1 VKTSSALQKEIQSAL
16 IGNQIV
22 IDSGNGFGPESVQTW
37 FYILINNKTL
47 QHFFGQSKFSRKE
60 KRHNDD
66 VYTKVLGAWAA
77 DGYDTYWIGIS
88 QEGIHLDKQ
97 CHKKVKGLGK
107 DKCWWNE
114 SGKGSNEVFELYG
127 LTKDQIIHTWVN
139 IVKETFGEAKVE
151 EKPSL
156 NLRKHQKE
164 FLLKINSTWE
174 TWKEFLL
181 FAKCRSGKSI
191 MALYHILEKGYK
203 VTLVVSRY
211 TSPVQS
217 WREDVKKYSDF
228 DNLIFI
234 NLEDKNWREQLEY
247 WLNTDKQII
256 LWSTIQAENRWK
268 KIPCGV
274 DLIIYDE
281 AHIGYGSPQYKSL
294 DKKFNCR
301 VLYATGTAY
310 DIEENFSANK
320 FVYSYFEEQRDKKL
334 GLNNAPSMELVLVRY
349 SLNNEEYRKIYGDC
363 PDAMKNLFSLNDDK
377 TDFREP
383 ALVRGFYSE
392 HFGRRRDL
400 RSNQRLLKKA
410 KHIYQCLP
418 SIEACHFSAKY
429 LQGSDFVP
437 LVVTGDTK
445 EDVDS
450 IRKHIAEN
458 PQGTIILTVR
468 ANVLG
473 VTIEEIDTV
482 INCSEGESI
491 NFWSQFA
498 FRGGSSD
505 ENWVVI
511 DFCPE
516 RCLQSLRKL
525 YLSACDSDPS
535 IAEYEFT
542 EFFAAITEW
551 IQGYETMTSE
561 RIAEILASDV
571 ESSRNLI
578 SRFVS
583 SLDFD
588 KLREFDIDLDLDPS
602 NQKNTKSEV
611 INSNGANGKSNK
623 TRVNANPKEKEF
635 DTIFDKKVKT
645 VEAILERVPLVM
657 FHMIRNNQ
665 TPNSIHSVINSEHY
679 IYDTMDNK
687 KILQG
692 ILDQKIGD
700 VRSLNCRVSQVA
712 IDIQHQIV
720 TDECGTLEKLSCSR
734 QSQKS
739 MPVQLVDKLLDDIF

>member
-1 VKTSSALQKEIQSAL
+1 VNIYFITLKSNPNWFG
-16 IGNQIV
+16 IGETK
-22 IDSGNGFGPESVQTW
+22 GPCMMAT
-37 FYILINNKTL
+37 
-47 QHFFGQSKFSRKE
+47 H
-60 KRHNDD
+60 
-66 VYTKVLGAWAA
+66 
-77 DGYDTYWIGIS
+77 GIPR
-88 QEGIHLDKQ
+88 
-97 CHKKVKGLGK
+97 
-107 DKCWWNE
+107 
-114 SGKGSNEVFELYG
+114 KGSDYGKAKQLLAANNDEYLLLQRWNNVSTRSDRDDHHDDILHEFVNKLPGVIQKGRESFEILATSP
-127 LTKDQIIHTWVN
+127 LSPDIIIDMIHEKFFAEKT
-139 IVKETFGEAKVE
+139 E

-191 MALYHILEKGYK
+191 MALSHVLEKGYK
-203 VTLVVSRY
+203 VTLVVSRH

-217 WREDVKKYSDF
+217 WRDDVKKYSDF
-228 DNLIFI
+228 DNLVFI
-234 NLEDKNWREQLEY
+234 NLVDKTWKEQLEY
-247 WLNTDKQII
+247 WLNTDKQIV
-256 LWSTIQAENRWK
+256 LWTTIQAQNRWK
-268 KIPCGV
+268 KIPCDV

-281 AHIGYGSPQYKSL
+281 AHIGYGSTQWNTMRNSL

-301 VLYATGTAY
+301 VLYVTGTAY
-310 DIEENFSANK
+310 DIEENFSVNK

-334 GLNNAPSMELVLVRY
+334 GLNNAPSMELILVKY
-349 SLNNEEYRKIYGDC
+349 SLNEEYRKLYGDC

-392 HFGRRRDL
+392 HFGRQRHL
-400 RSNQRLLKKA
+400 RPDQRLLKKA
-410 KHIYQCLP
+410 KHIYKCLP
-418 SIEACHFSAKY
+418 SVEACHLAVKY
-429 LQGSDFVP
+429 LQGTDFAP

-458 PQGTIILTVR
+458 PEGTIILTVR

-473 VTIEEIDTV
+473 VTIPEIDTV

-511 DFCPE
+511 DFCPD

-525 YLSACDSDPS
+525 YLAACDNDPS
-535 IAEYEFT
+535 IAEYEFS
-542 EFFAAITEW
+542 ELFGAIHEW
-551 IQGYETMTSE
+551 ISGYETMTSE
-561 RIAEILASDV
+561 RIAEILASNV
-571 ESSRNLI
+571 ENTLNIMSK
-578 SRFVS
+578 FVS

-588 KLREFDIDLDLDPS
+588 KLREFDINLDLDPS

-635 DTIFDKKVKT
+635 DTIFDKKIKT

-665 TPNSIHSVINSEHY
+665 TANSIYFVINSEHY

-687 KILQG
+687 KILEG
-692 ILDQKIGD
+692 ILNQKIGD

-712 IDIQHQIV
+712 IDIQHQIAN
-720 TDECGTLEKLSCSR
+720 DECGTLEKLSCSR

>member
-1 VKTSSALQKEIQSAL
+1 LNIYLVTLKKGNPNWFGLGETKGPCMLAKHGVPRLGSDYGKAKQLLIATRDKYVMKKRWEGVSTRDDRDDHHDDHIHKWLESIPGIIRLGRESFEILATSSLTLDIIVDMIDKKFFSK
-16 IGNQIV
+16 QIV
-22 IDSGNGFGPESVQTW
+22 
-37 FYILINNKTL
+37 
-47 QHFFGQSKFSRKE
+47 
-60 KRHNDD
+60 
-66 VYTKVLGAWAA
+66 
-77 DGYDTYWIGIS
+77 
-88 QEGIHLDKQ
+88 
-97 CHKKVKGLGK
+97 KKPLLK
-107 DKCWWNE
+107 
-114 SGKGSNEVFELYG
+114 
-127 LTKDQIIHTWVN
+127 
-139 IVKETFGEAKVE
+139 
-151 EKPSL
+151 
-156 NLRKHQKE
+156 LRKHQKE
-164 FLLKINSTWE
+164 FIEKINSTWE
-174 TWKEFLL
+174 SWKEFLL

-191 MALYHILEKGYK
+191 MALYHVVQKGYK
-203 VTLVVSRY
+203 VTLIVSRH
-211 TSPVQS
+211 TSPIQS
-217 WREDVKKYSDF
+217 WMEDVKKYADF
-228 DNLIFI
+228 SNLAFI
-234 NLEDKNWREQLEY
+234 DLADKNWQEQIGY
-247 WLNTDKQII
+247 WLNTDKQIV
-256 LWSTIQAENRWK
+256 LWTTIQAENRWK
-268 KIPCGV
+268 KIPCDV

-281 AHIGYGSPQYKSL
+281 AHIGYGSTQWNSL
-294 DKKFNCR
+294 LKEMDKKFNCR
-301 VLYATGTAY
+301 VLYVTGTAY
-310 DIEENFSANK
+310 DIEADFYSNK
-320 FVYSYFEEQRDKKL
+320 FVYSYFEEQRDKLL
-334 GLNNAPSMELVLVRY
+334 GLINAPSMELILVKY
-349 SLNNEEYRKIYGDC
+349 SLNEEYRKIYGNC

-392 HFGRRRDL
+392 HFGCQRHL
-400 RSNQRLLKKA
+400 RSDQRLLKKA
-410 KHIYQCLP
+410 KHIYMCLP
-418 SIEACHFSAKY
+418 SVEACHLSAKY
-429 LQGSDFVP
+429 LQVTDFAP

-450 IRKHIAEN
+450 IKKHIANN

-505 ENWVVI
+505 ENWIVI

-525 YLSACDSDPS
+525 YLSACDNDPS

-542 EFFAAITEW
+542 EFFAAIHEW
-551 IQGYETMTSE
+551 IGGYETMTPE

-583 SLDFD
+583 SLDFE
-588 KLREFDIDLDLDPS
+588 KLRDFDIDIDLDPS

-611 INSNGANGKSNK
+611 MNTNGANGKSNK
-623 TRVNANPKEKEF
+623 TRVNEIPEKKALDIVF
-635 DTIFDKKVKT
+635 DRKVKT
-645 VEAILERVPLVM
+645 VEAILERVPLTI

-665 TPNSIHSVINSEHY
+665 IPNSIQSVINSEHY
-679 IYDTMDNK
+679 VYDTMDTK
-687 KILQG
+687 KVLER
-692 ILDQKIGD
+692 LLNQKIGD

-720 TDECGTLEKLSCSR
+720 NDECGTLSELSCSR

-739 MPVQLVDKLLDDIF
+739 MPVDLVDKLLSDVF